1 MQIERKLKFVLQE
14 AGNVVGGGDWSK
26 DRIIPD
32 LIKRWSKSKI
42 LEIRNPFSTRP
53 WQFVLE
59 PIGAYLYLG
68 SILLK
73 KDKKINFESFNIG
86 PRKNVNKT
94 VIHLIKL
101 VKKDLIN
108 LKFQINKDKTNTEA
122 KLLKLNCNK
131 IFKLTRWKPVY
142 NFNQT
147 VQNTISWYK
156 YYYLKKGNIYEY
168 SVDQIKKYI
177 KTAQNQNNPWISDG
191 KS

>member
-1 MQIERKLKFVLQE
+1 M
-14 AGNVVGGGDWSK
+14 
-26 DRIIPD
+26 
-32 LIKRWSKSKI
+32 
-42 LEIRNPFSTRP
+42 
-53 WQFVLE
+53 LE

-156 YYYLKKGNIYEY
+156 YYYLKRVIFM
-168 SVDQIKKYI
+168 SIQSIK
-177 KTAQNQNNPWISDG
+177 
-191 KS
+191 